1 MKFLIDVKTFLRA
14 DDAMLDLL
22 LPHVSCGYPVKGHWA
37 VWLIPTNK
45 VPDEV
50 KTWLQHQ
57 PVDAYDTCRY
67 IGFVDG
73 LKSCEVND
81 PTYTTHL
88 AIGVS
93 LSTLDR
99 EQIQRL
105 IRGKGLLSIVEA
117 DVSRPGYDVTKNP
130 NLFTQ
135 GSTGFLYTSRYQ
147 PMQRVITETVSDSNL
162 DLEQKFL
169 DSLEGHD
176 FWYEYSDS
184 LSVYK
189 AGKAR
194 EEEIKRAGVEMG
206 LANSEVERLYK
217 QKYQEL
223 MKR

>member
-1 MKFLIDVKTFLRA
+1 MKFLINVKTFLRA
-14 DDAMLDLL
+14 DDAMLNLL

-57 PVDAYDTCRY
+57 PVDVYDTCRY

-93 LSTLDR
+93 LSALDR

-105 IRGKGLLSIVEA
+105 IRGKGSLSIVEA
-117 DVSRPGYDVTKNP
+117 DVSRPGFDVTKNP

-135 GSTGFLYTSRYQ
+135 GSTGFLYTSRYKAELTLA
-147 PMQRVITETVSDSNL
+147 PKEESSSDL
-162 DLEQKFL
+162 AKKFL

-176 FWYEYSDS
+176 FWYDYSDS

-194 EEEIKRAGVEMG
+194 AEALKRAGCEMG
-206 LANSEVERLYK
+206 LTGAEVERLYN
-217 QKYQEL
+217 QKYKEL

>member
-1 MKFLIDVKTFLRA
+1 MKFLINVKTFLRA
-14 DDAMLDLL
+14 DDAMMDLL

-105 IRGKGLLSIVEA
+105 IRGKGSLSIVEA
-117 DVSRPGYDVTKNP
+117 DVSRPGFDVTKNP

-135 GSTGFLYTSRYQ
+135 GSTGFLYTSRYKSAQ
-147 PMQRVITETVSDSNL
+147 TAVTETESESKLVL
-162 DLEQKFL
+162 KQKFI
-169 DSLEGHD
+169 DSLKGHD
-176 FWYEYSDS
+176 FWYDFSDS

-194 EEEIKRAGVEMG
+194 AEDLKRAGRELG
-206 LANSEVERLYK
+206 LTGAEVEQLYN
-217 QKYQEL
+217 QKYKEL

>member
-14 DDAMLDLL
+14 DNAMLDLL

-57 PVDAYDTCRY
+57 PIDAYDTCRY

-73 LKSCEVND
+73 LKSCEVTD
-81 PTYTTHL
+81 PVYTTHL

-93 LSTLDR
+93 LSALDR

-105 IRGKGLLSIVEA
+105 IRGKGSLSIVEA
-117 DVSRPGYDVTKNP
+117 DVSLPGYDVTKNP

-135 GSTGFLYTSRYQ
+135 GTTGFLYTPRYKSTQ
-147 PMQRVITETVSDSNL
+147 TAVTETESESKLVL
-162 DLEQKFL
+162 KQKFI
-169 DSLEGHD
+169 DSLKGHD
-176 FWYEYSDS
+176 FFYEYSGS
-184 LSVYK
+184 LSVYR
-189 AGKAR
+189 AGKAH
-194 EEEIKRAGVEMG
+194 EEKLKLEGCAMG
-206 LANSEVERLYK
+206 LSKPEVDRLYAQAYK
-217 QKYQEL
+217 ARLK
-223 MKR
+223 

>member
-1 MKFLIDVKTFLRA
+1 MKFLINVKTFLRA

-22 LPHVSCGYPVKGHWA
+22 LPHVSGGYPVKGHWA

-45 VPDEV
+45 VPEEI

-57 PVDAYDTCRY
+57 PADAYDTCRY
-67 IGFVDG
+67 IGFIEG
-73 LKSCEVND
+73 LKSCSVNEIGYV
-81 PTYTTHL
+81 TYL

-93 LSTLDR
+93 LSALNR

-105 IRGKGLLSIVEA
+105 IRTKGSLSVIEA
-117 DVSRPGYDVTKNP
+117 NVTLPGYDVTKNP

-176 FWYEYSDS
+176 FWYDYSDS

-194 EEEIKRAGVEMG
+194 AEDLKRAGCEMG
-206 LANSEVERLYK
+206 LTGAEVERLYN
-217 QKYQEL
+217 QKYKEL